1 MALTDIS
8 GIGPKTAEKIRD
20 KGITTKQELLRAFE
34 NNDSR
39 IMGRAFEDPE
49 LNKRALDGIRDE
61 LFEQEQSFTDPVMGI
76 PVGPE
81 NETAAKK
88 LGTKRIGDL
97 PSIDVTQAN
106 AGDGGNFYAD
116 QTLGE
121 LAEPA
126 AEGELG
132 EKGAPQSLIGFA
144 SDAAANLGVSN
155 LGSGQIQ
162 DVNSINANSGGFET
176 TAPSNAYGGS
186 KELPEEATEKY
197 ELDAREVARAE
208 SMHEDRSPKAQRVD
222 ERKKAPVTDEIGK
235 WSDNPSH
242 WDYPGV
248 DTQAQADEFFV
259 DKRSSGRGLGS
270 TNKENRDKR
279 GLRNQLQTINQAD
292 DEVQEQALGESV
304 DFSLGRLFSE

>member
-1 MALTDIS
+1 
-8 GIGPKTAEKIRD
+8 
-20 KGITTKQELLRAFE
+20 
-34 NNDSR
+34 
-39 IMGRAFEDPE
+39 MGV
-49 LNKRALDGIRDE
+49 
-61 LFEQEQSFTDPVMGI
+61 S
-76 PVGPE
+76 VGPE

-88 LGTKRIGDL
+88 LGTKTLGDIS
-97 PSIDVTQAN
+97 SIDVTQAN

-126 AEGELG
+126 AEGKLEQQ
-132 EKGAPQSLIGFA
+132 GAPQSLIGFA
-144 SDAAANLGVSN
+144 ADAAANLGVSD

-162 DVNSINANSGGFET
+162 DVNSINANASGFET

-186 KELPEEATEKY
+186 KKLPEEATEKY

-208 SMHEDRSPKAQRVD
+208 SMHEDRSAKAQRVD

-235 WSDNPSH
+235 WADNPGH

-248 DTQAQADEFFV
+248 DTQAQADEFFA

-270 TNKENRDKR
+270 TNKKNRDKD
-279 GLRNQLQTINQAD
+279 GLRNQLQTIQRAD
-292 DEVQEQALGESV
+292 PEVQERAVGEPV
-304 DFSLGRLFSE
+304 NFSIERLFSE